1 MCRSITTKTSKGTRF
16 LRQSW
21 LILATVVGLAACQRA
36 PATSSPPRQVLTPSA
51 AVALARAP
59 TPLAGA
65 ATRVLWDDDAEPAS
79 TQGRFGQTPGAH
91 SRSVGTAQNG
101 TLQGAVALRESDT
114 LRILPQ
120 TKRNSLHFGTA
131 ELAGLIER
139 SAAALG
145 QDHPGAVLRVANLSR
160 QGGGDIGPSVSHNSG
175 RDADVMFFAVD
186 RYGSPQ
192 QPDNF
197 CHFDASGVAD
207 GPTQDAGRYEF
218 DAARNWSLVRHWLSD
233 PDVVVQW
240 IFIAIPLRNQML
252 DYALR
257 TGESEGLRRRAAQ
270 VLVQPRD
277 SSPHADHMHLR
288 IACPPGDRPACI
300 DGGGV
305 TAQARDAQID
315 SLLEMYHHGSP
326 AEQRYARELLSLP
339 PDADLGAL
347 PPIEG
352 ED

>member
-1 MCRSITTKTSKGTRF
+1 MALSVSTM
-16 LRQSW
+16 
-21 LILATVVGLAACQRA
+21 AACRRGTTAGPAVAAPDGGARQQAPVPPSDSGAAAATATTQGPRA
-36 PATSSPPRQVLTPSA
+36 APSTAGPGDEPTDPATA
-51 AVALARAP
+51 
-59 TPLAGA
+59 
-65 ATRVLWDDDAEPAS
+65 
-79 TQGRFGQTPGAH
+79 GRFGQVAGKV

-101 TLQGAVALRESDT
+101 HLVGGVALRDGKF

-120 TKRNSLHFGTA
+120 TRRNGLFYGTA
-131 ELAGLIER
+131 ELVGLLER
-139 SAAALG
+139 AAATLA
-145 QDHPGAVLRVANLSR
+145 QDQPGTVLRVANLSR
-160 QGGGDIGPSVSHNSG
+160 QQGGDIGPSVSHNSG

-186 RYGSPQ
+186 RYGTPQ
-192 QPDNF
+192 EPDNF
-197 CHFDASGVAD
+197 CHYDSAGVSDSPA
-207 GPTQDAGRYEF
+207 QDAGRYEF
-218 DAARNWSLVRHWLSD
+218 DAARNWALVRTWLSD

-240 IFIAIPLRNQML
+240 IFVAIPLRNQLL

-257 TGESEGLRRRAAQ
+257 RGEPERLRRRASQ

-277 SSPHADHMHLR
+277 SSPHADHFHVR
-288 IACPPGDRPACI
+288 IACPPGDLPVCI

-315 SLLEMYHHGSP
+315 SLLQMYHSGTP

-339 PDADLGAL
+339 PDSDLASL

>member
-1 MCRSITTKTSKGTRF
+1 MTLKKFVQVALVCCAACNRSAPPPRAEVPAVAA
-16 LRQSW
+16 LPR
-21 LILATVVGLAACQRA
+21 ATELPGPATALAAPVTRA
-36 PATSSPPRQVLTPSA
+36 Q
-51 AVALARAP
+51 
-59 TPLAGA
+59 
-65 ATRVLWDDDAEPAS
+65 WDDDLQEPAP
-79 TQGRFGQTPGAH
+79 QGRFGQTPGAH

-101 TLQGAVALRESDT
+101 ALQGGLALRESNA

-120 TKRNSLHFGTA
+120 TKRNALYFATA
-131 ELAGLIER
+131 ELTGLLER
-139 SAAALG
+139 SAEALA

-160 QGGGDIGPSVSHNSG
+160 QEGGDIGPSVSHNSG

-186 RYGSPQ
+186 RFGSPK

-197 CHFDASGVAD
+197 CHFDATGVAD

-218 DAARNWSLVRHWLSD
+218 DAARNWTLVRHWLSD

-240 IFIAIPLRNQML
+240 IFVAIPLRNQML

-257 TGESEGLRRRAAQ
+257 QGEPEGLRRRAAQ

-277 SSPHADHMHLR
+277 SSPHADHFHLR
-288 IACPPGDRPACI
+288 IACPPGDRPGCI